1 MNQEQVEKSKSLLG
15 EDTVNMLSRV
25 HEDAL
30 WLLENTGVGC
40 KHPEILQAFEK
51 FEDEGLAI
59 IYENRIYITA
69 DLVNH
74 CLKTA
79 PEIADFFVARN
90 TLFVGDTASHVYNDV
105 AGKGGLSP
113 SAGHLIRIAKTVEK
127 SSVAAGMGGGIKLR
141 DEVFQM
147 KLIAEHCNKPLYFKA
162 LSDAAYER
170 AKELS
175 EKRKNIMI
183 VSSLT
188 SSLEVNE
195 NNSEHF
201 VKIVQAG
208 LPVFVSANALAG
220 ISAPYC
226 YSGVLTMTHADALFG
241 ICAAQL
247 INPGI
252 TCIHAGYPTIADSRI
267 DYNPNYGLIS
277 HNLANIL
284 MAHLNLMLDIPAC
297 QSGGATQEADMTDQ
311 ALADTRTGLAM
322 CLKYGVHTIRHSLGF
337 LRDFNDFSFAKL
349 EASLRIAEEV
359 TPADAPEVE
368 MPVYD
373 ERGMESIKRIGMGTY
388 KDDDLTTVNMGK
400 VFAS

>member
-1 MNQEQVEKSKSLLG
+1 VNQEQVEKSKSLLG
-15 EDTVNMLSRV
+15 EDTVEMLSQV

-40 KHPEILQAFEK
+40 KHPEIIQAFEK

-59 IYENRIYITA
+59 IYENRIYITT

-74 CLKTA
+74 CLKTV
-79 PEIADFFVARN
+79 PGIADFFVARN
-90 TLFVGDTASHVYNDV
+90 TLFIGDAAPYIYDDM

-127 SSVAAGMGGGIKLR
+127 SSVVAGMGGGIKLR

-147 KLIAEHCNKPLYFKA
+147 NLIAEHCSKPLCFEA

-170 AKELS
+170 AKELA
-175 EKRKNIMI
+175 EERNNIMI
-183 VSSLT
+183 ASSLT

-201 VKIVQAG
+201 LKVVQDG
-208 LPVFVSANALAG
+208 LPVFISANALAG
-220 ISAPYC
+220 VSAPYC
-226 YSGVLTMTHADALFG
+226 YSGVLTMTHADVLFG

-252 TCIHAGYPTIADSRI
+252 TCIHAGYPAIADSQI

-277 HNLANIL
+277 HNIANIL
-284 MAHLNLMLDIPAC
+284 MAHLNLMLDLPAC
-297 QSGGATQEADMTDQ
+297 QSGGATQETDMTDQ
-311 ALADTRTGLAM
+311 ALADTRTGLAL
-322 CLKYGVHTIRHSLGF
+322 CLKYGIHTIRHSLGF
-337 LRDFNDFSFAKL
+337 LREFKDFPCQTG
-349 EASLRIAEEV
+349 RIS
-359 TPADAPEVE
+359 PNCRGSDAG
-368 MPVYD
+368 
-373 ERGMESIKRIGMGTY
+373 RRS
-388 KDDDLTTVNMGK
+388 
-400 VFAS
+400 